1 VNWGSGSARMRRF
14 SPLLDVSCAIFANI
28 CSAAGR
34 SAMGRVEANASPARL
49 NASWR
54 CRRKGGDS
62 VGDWGIYFGFVSSL
76 LVYI

>member
-28 CSAAGR
+28 CSATGR
-34 SAMGRVEANASPARL
+34 SAMGRVEANASSARL

-54 CRRKGGDS
+54 CQRKRRFRR
-62 VGDWGIYFGFVSSL
+62 VGEFISGKILRILG
-76 LVYI
+76 